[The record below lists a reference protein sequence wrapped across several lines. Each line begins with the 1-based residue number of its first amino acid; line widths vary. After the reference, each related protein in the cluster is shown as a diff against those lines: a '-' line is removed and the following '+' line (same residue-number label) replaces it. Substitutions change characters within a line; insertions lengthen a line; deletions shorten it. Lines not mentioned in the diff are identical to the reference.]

1 MLLTHGIMEIG
12 IPRVVINLLNSS
24 ILLKNH
30 VKPQCST
37 YSVSTS
43 PSLPLSLGSSLSST
57 PRLVASSLTLSRSCR
72 ATISHIPASIHH
84 AHTGV
89 DEVIQGT
96 SLQHQQLDGD
106 ITLVDHPML
115 G

>member
-1 MLLTHGIMEIG
+1 MLSTHGIMEIG
-12 IPRVVINLLNSS
+12 IPQVVINLLNFS

-37 YSVSTS
+37 HSVSTS

-57 PRLVASSLTLSRSCR
+57 PPLVASSLTLSRSCR
-72 ATISHIPASIHH
+72 AMISHIPASIHH
-84 AHTGV
+84 AHIGV

-106 ITLVDHPML
+106 ITLVDHTML